1 MKLKE
6 RFKTEI
12 AKELQKTLGLKNVN
26 AIPTLKKVT
35 VNAGLGHFYTS
46 GTKDFTEFTDN
57 IKAITGQKPVITKST
72 KAISNFK
79 IRIGMPNGIMVTLR
93 GERMWDFINKLVNVV
108 MPRIRDFRGI
118 SRKAFDGKGNYSFG
132 IKEHLVFPEINPDDI
147 VKIHG
152 LQICINTTAKN
163 NEEGL
168 ALLTALVFP
177 FKKENT

>member
-6 RFKTEI
+6 KFKKEI
-12 AKELQKTLGLKNVN
+12 APALKDKLGIKNAN
-26 AIPTLKKVT
+26 AVPTLKKVV
-35 VNAGLGHFYTS
+35 VNAGLGGFYTS
-46 GTKDFTEFTDN
+46 GTRDFTEFTDN
-57 IKAITGQKPVITKST
+57 IKTITGQKPVITKSK

-79 IRIGMPNGIMVTLR
+79 TRIGMPVGVMVTLR
-93 GERMWDFINKLVNVV
+93 GDRMWDFINKLVNVV

-152 LQICINTTAKN
+152 LQVCITTSAKN
-163 NEEGL
+163 NEDGL
-168 ALLTALVFP
+168 ALLTALGFP
-177 FKKENT
+177 FKKD